1 MKIDDLSVMLQ
12 PWLKPLAA
20 FIFFTLVRYL
30 YRSVI
35 LRLLRRFNDRTS
47 FDYGQDLLNAFEKPI
62 HFFLYVFA
70 IYAALNASP
79 LTFIADHPS
88 IDQCLRSLFIVC
100 FIWGFYNLSD
110 TTHGIAMRIL
120 QKAGLE
126 FDVALSNIVSTTLRL
141 LMLIL
146 GFVMIAKEWNYD
158 ITGFI
163 ASLSIGSLA
172 VALAAKDSLAN
183 VFGSLVIIID
193 KPFVVGDWISANG
206 IEGTVE
212 KITFRSTCLRT
223 FPQELVYIPNSLLS
237 NTPITNFSKREKR
250 RLDFVLG
257 LTYDTTHQQMETFV
271 TQLREYLL
279 QSDAVYNDGI
289 TVNFQDF
296 GGSSL
301 DIRVICYTKTSDY
314 AAFMDI
320 QQQINLDIMKMLA
333 DSGLGCAFPSTS
345 VYFATPLA
353 QQTAVQPPTAGS
365 AENNVTAE

>member
-1 MKIDDLSVMLQ
+1 MDWDAVWLILQ
-12 PWLKPLAA
+12 PWFRPFLA
-20 FIFFTLVRYL
+20 FTIFTLIRYF
-30 YRSVI
+30 YRGV
-35 LRLLRRFNDRTS
+35 LLRVLHRFNNKTS
-47 FDYGQDLLNAFEKPI
+47 FEAGEDLINAFEKPI
-62 HFFLYVFA
+62 HFFLFVFA
-70 IYAALNASP
+70 IYAALNTSP

-88 IDQCLRSLFIVC
+88 IDQLLRSFFIIC

-110 TTHGIAMRIL
+110 TTHGIAMRML
-120 QKAGLE
+120 LKAGVE
-126 FDVALSNIVSTTLRL
+126 FDLALSNIISTTLRIFL
-141 LMLIL
+141 VIL

-193 KPFVVGDWISANG
+193 KPFVIGDWISANG

-257 LTYDTTHQQMETFV
+257 LTYDTTYQQMEKFV
-271 TQLREYLL
+271 GRLREYLL
-279 QSDAVYNDGI
+279 NHDGVYDEGI

-301 DIRVICYTKTSDY
+301 DIRVICYTKTSAY
-314 AAFMDI
+314 ASFMDVR
-320 QQQINLDIMKMLA
+320 QQINIDIMKMLEEEN
-333 DSGLGCAFPSTS
+333 LGCAFPSTS
-345 VYFATPLA
+345 LYFETPLVQKTDSQPFSA
-353 QQTAVQPPTAGS
+353 GQTS
-365 AENNVTAE
+365 K